1 MLEKL
6 KAEILEKLERAKED
20 YKENSKISINA
31 YGTGYEK
38 GIVDSMS
45 QLLDFIKELE
55 EEAKEPTNFYERMI
69 VEQKELM
76 IRTGDLGTFMGS
88 DKFKELDP
96 MSQLLLQTQF
106 NIMTAYIG
114 VLSSRFFVIKAEEEE
129 KEEELKRCSRKE
141 D

>member
-20 YKENSKISINA
+20 YEENSKISINA

-55 EEAKEPTNFYERMI
+55 EAKQPINFYERMV

-76 IRTGDLGTFMGS
+76 IRTGDLGTFMTS
-88 DKFKELDP
+88 DKFKALKPDA
-96 MSQLLLQTQF
+96 QLLLRTQY

-114 VLSSRFFVIKAEEEE
+114 ILSSRFFLIEAEEKE
-129 KEEELKRCSRKE
+129 KEEELKKCTRKE